1 MATQIKETQFN
12 MTMMNN
18 RATLLAN
25 AVRRAP
31 DLCQARHNM
40 FVYVVGKILNA
51 ENCTEILA
59 LTDSQIELK

>member
-1 MATQIKETQFN
+1 
-12 MTMMNN
+12 
-18 RATLLAN
+18 
-25 AVRRAP
+25 
-31 DLCQARHNM
+31 M